1 MIEVFQ
7 EFCNLP
13 EEEKQEFHGNHVM
26 DPIRCG
32 TGFNPS
38 TDKVNLRRDH
48 LKFYTYPEFH
58 SPNKP
63 VGFSEIA
70 LELSKRNREVAIVI
84 LKAISKSLGLEES
97 YIDKASNFKLGLQ
110 IVAANFY
117 PACPEPERAIGIPPH
132 SDHGLLTLLVDNGIS
147 GLQIKHKGKWINVN
161 LLPNALFAHIGDH
174 LEILSNGKY
183 KGVLHQALANDKAT
197 RISIAMPHGPS
208 LDTVIRP
215 APEFVDNESHPPKYI
230 EITYKEY
237 VELLLSGKIYSKFRE
252 IALEF
257 SKRNRGVVTV
267 LLKAI
272 SKSLGLE
279 ERYINKAADFELGLQ
294 LPAANYYPACPEPEK
309 AIGIPAHYDHGLL
322 TTLVNNGVSG
332 LQVTHK
338 EKWFNVHIPA
348 NVLFVQVADHLEIL
362 SNGMYKSIEHR
373 ALVNDKAT
381 RMSIALAHGP
391 SLDTIIRLAPE
402 LVDSK
407 SHPPAYVQITY
418 KAFLE
423 LQQTGKLRDKFG

>member
-1 MIEVFQ
+1 MASTIPLDTKTLKVSPVHPPKITSVKPLAESTGLSSLPSIYTFTHNLHDEPISDDPEDSIPIIDVSLLVSGSPEEQSQVIYQLTKACSDWGCFMVINHGVPESLTKAMIEVFQ

-38 TDKVNLRRDH
+38 TDKVNLWRDH

-230 EITYKEY
+230 ELTYKEY
-237 VELLLSGKIYSKFRE
+237 VEFLLSGKICSKFR
-252 IALEF
+252 L
-257 SKRNRGVVTV
+257 
-267 LLKAI
+267 
-272 SKSLGLE
+272 
-279 ERYINKAADFELGLQ
+279 DFE
-294 LPAANYYPACPEPEK
+294 ESE
-309 AIGIPAHYDHGLL
+309 AIYA
-322 TTLVNNGVSG
+322 S
-332 LQVTHK
+332 
-338 EKWFNVHIPA
+338 
-348 NVLFVQVADHLEIL
+348 
-362 SNGMYKSIEHR
+362 
-373 ALVNDKAT
+373 
-381 RMSIALAHGP
+381 
-391 SLDTIIRLAPE
+391 
-402 LVDSK
+402 
-407 SHPPAYVQITY
+407 
-418 KAFLE
+418 
-423 LQQTGKLRDKFG
+423 